1 MRKRKQEVTMEN
13 LTSKSRPMRKRKKKV
28 TEENLTLTVSSSEP
42 NKRSGGEYFD
52 RIPDDLVI
60 KILSRLFSGKS
71 MAQCRCVCNLWSSII
86 RRQNYNQ
93 LFPIN
98 SPDPPRLLFT
108 FVAGEKLY
116 FYSTPEPQKPD
127 NNSSL
132 AATLHHTFS
141 RNTDVSKVCRPLR
154 GLVCHQRMEENHI
167 VSVISNPITGESVTS
182 PKVKTDGI
190 EARNYF
196 GYDPIGNKFKV
207 LCLTWSYCGTLQHQ
221 VLTLDTGKVLWR
233 KIPCCISY
241 YPRNDGICIN
251 GVLYY
256 TASATESMIVCF
268 NVRSEKFDFITRRPE
283 KFYLMKRTST
293 LINYKGKLGLV
304 DTQDYDDGF
313 VLWVLEDSE
322 EHKWSKHI
330 LVTPLQWNAVH
341 AFVVGVTG
349 RGEIVLSPKYAEE
362 DPFYI
367 SYYNLESNTMVR
379 VEVVILD
386 LNFLKGIDYRVY
398 TFPNYV
404 EDVKLM

>member
-13 LTSKSRPMRKRKKKV
+13 LTSKSRPMRKRKQQV
-28 TEENLTLTVSSSEP
+28 TEENLTLTVSSSGP
-42 NKRSGGEYFD
+42 NKRSVEEYFD
-52 RIPDDLVI
+52 RIPVDLVI
-60 KILSRLFSGKS
+60 KILSRLFSGKY
-71 MAQCRCVCNLWSSII
+71 MAQSRCVCNLWSSII
-86 RRQNYNQ
+86 RRPNYNQ

-98 SPDPPRLLFT
+98 SPDPPPRLLFT

-116 FYSTPEPQKPD
+116 FYSAPEPQKPD
-127 NNSSL
+127 QINNSSL
-132 AATLHHTFS
+132 AATLHHTCS
-141 RNTDVSKVCRPLR
+141 RNTDVSKVCLPLR

-190 EARNYF
+190 EAKNYF

-207 LCLTWSYCGTLQHQ
+207 LCLTWSHRGTLQHQ
-221 VLTLDTGKVLWR
+221 VLTLGTEKLWWR

-241 YPRNDGICIN
+241 SPRNDEICIN

-256 TASATESMIVCF
+256 TASANDSIIVCF

-313 VLWVLEDSE
+313 VLWVLEDSD

-341 AFVVGVTG
+341 AFVEPYLGLLLG
-349 RGEIVLSPKYAEE
+349 
-362 DPFYI
+362 
-367 SYYNLESNTMVR
+367 
-379 VEVVILD
+379 
-386 LNFLKGIDYRVY
+386 
-398 TFPNYV
+398 
-404 EDVKLM
+404 